1 MPDGRKVLIE
11 YTLTLDDGKV
21 VDTNVNGQPL
31 EYVQGSQQIL
41 PALEQALEGVGV
53 NEKKQVTLP
62 PEKAYGAI
70 DPDARQTIPLEKI
83 PEDSREVGAR
93 LVAQDSSGRKHQLRV
108 HDIKG
113 DEAVLDLNHP
123 LAGQTL
129 HFEVRVVEIR

>member
-1 MPDGRKVLIE
+1 MPDGRKVQIE

-53 NEKKQVTLP
+53 NEVKKITLP
-62 PEKAYGAI
+62 PEKAYGVI
-70 DPDARQTIPLEKI
+70 DPEARQTIPLEKI

-93 LVAQDSSGRKHQLRV
+93 LVAQDSSGRKHQLRI

-113 DEAVLDLNHP
+113 GEAVLDLNHP

-129 HFEVRVVEIR
+129 HFEVKVVGIR

>member
-1 MPDGRKVLIE
+1 MPDGRKVKIE

-53 NEKKQVTLP
+53 NEVKKVTLP
-62 PEKAYGAI
+62 PEKAYGVI
-70 DPDARQTIPLEKI
+70 DPEARQTIPLEKI

-93 LVAQDSSGRKHQLRV
+93 LVAQDSSGRKHQLRI
-108 HDIKG
+108 HEIKG
-113 DEAVLDLNHP
+113 GEAVLDLNHP

-129 HFEVRVVEIR
+129 HFEVKVVGIH